1 MLSVNNQRCVF
12 HSDHREKTGLIYLQD
27 ISLAAFHA
35 GDQLGEDTNGSLRFS
50 LGSRLDNRPTANSM
64 SGLRQDVSTCT
75 GVGFECLQACTVSLL
90 WQSAVEMLVFS
101 PF

>member
-1 MLSVNNQRCVF
+1 MDSCVV
-12 HSDHREKTGLIYLQD
+12 HSDHKEKSSLIHLQD
-27 ISLAAFHA
+27 IGLAAFHA

-50 LGSRLDNRPTANSM
+50 LGSLLDNRPTANSM
-64 SGLRQDVSTCT
+64 SGLQQDVSTWT

-90 WQSAVEMLVFS
+90 WLSAAQMLVLS